1 MPNDTP
7 NESPIDIVQRQLD
20 AYNSRD
26 INAWLNTYSKD
37 ATQYILHGQLLARG
51 HNDIRARMTSR
62 FAEPDLHA
70 ELVTRISIA
79 NIVVDNEIITRNFP
93 TGRGTIEML
102 CVYEVVDGLIHKA
115 SFASGMIRL
124 GA

>member
-1 MPNDTP
+1 M
-7 NESPIDIVQRQLD
+7 
-20 AYNSRD
+20 
-26 INAWLNTYSKD
+26 
-37 ATQYILHGQLLARG
+37 HGQLLARG
-51 HNDIRARMTSR
+51 HNDIRARMASR

-102 CVYEVVDGLIHKA
+102 CVYEIVDGLIHKA